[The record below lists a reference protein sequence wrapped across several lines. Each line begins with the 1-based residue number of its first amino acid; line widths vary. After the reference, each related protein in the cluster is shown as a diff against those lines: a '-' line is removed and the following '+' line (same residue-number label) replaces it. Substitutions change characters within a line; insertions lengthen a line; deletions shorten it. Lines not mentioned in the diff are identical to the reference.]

1 MSKLFQQKHPTVG
14 LANITR
20 KSRKNF
26 IWSRASGIMHDFFLY
41 SGSVN
46 GHKCTGSYIV
56 LKLLE
61 TLPKYKNFKIFFN
74 SWFSSIPLCLA
85 LKDGYLATATLRG
98 DCTKGCP
105 LPAEKDLK
113 KQGRG
118 SHSFRTDANSD
129 ISMTNWFDNKC
140 VQMITNYCNPDS
152 VGKVRWWDHQK
163 RQFIETDCPTVV
175 KQYNKSMGGVDLS
188 DMLISLYRT
197 LIKTK
202 RWYLKVL
209 FHCIDIAKVNAWLIY
224 RHHCSQL
231 KLSKK

>member
-1 MSKLFQQKHPTVG
+1 MSKLFQQKHHTVG
-14 LANITR
+14 FANITR
-20 KSRKNF
+20 KSQKNF
-26 IWSRASGIMHDFFLY
+26 VRSRASGIMHDFSLY
-41 SGSVN
+41 SGLVN

-74 SWFSSIPLCLA
+74 NWFSSIPLCLA
-85 LKDGYLATATLRG
+85 LRDGYLATATLRA

-118 SHSFRTDANSD
+118 SDANSG

-152 VGKVRWWDHQK
+152 VGKVRRWNHQK

-175 KQYNKSMGGVDLS
+175 KHYNKSVGGVDLS

-197 LIKTK
+197 PIKTK

-209 FHCIDIAKVNAWLIY
+209 FHSIDIAKVNAWLIY
-224 RHHCSQL
+224 RHHCKQL
-231 KLSKK
+231 KVSKK